1 MRKLKNKSTKDK
13 KKLQV
18 FLKNLKK
25 QKNKKPQ
32 IEKVKQEVIYTYENG
47 FYPKGT
53 DMSELARNFINEYK
67 LLHEKKEALKRNT
80 MSGEEYLRGK
90 HKNTL

>member
-1 MRKLKNKSTKDK
+1 MRSRKDK

-25 QKNKKPQ
+25 QQNKKPQ
-32 IEKVKQEVIYTYENG
+32 IQKVKQEVIYTYKNG

-53 DMSELARNFINEYK
+53 DMSELSRNFINEYK
-67 LLHEKKEALKRNT
+67 LLQEKKEALKRNT
-80 MSGEEYLRGK
+80 MSGEEYLRVRR
-90 HKNTL
+90 KNKL